1 MVRIGIFTVIALLL
15 SCTIASPQ
23 RSQAPDPVTA
33 PATPAPMSSL
43 LFSVG
48 TTQARL
54 VATTVAFFD
63 AFNAG
68 QVNAAVGLTTSDVV
82 GGDCDPRTGRPRLF
96 GRSNDFS
103 AWLRERAAEHERYTI
118 ERIANENPD
127 AVTGGRVVA
136 VGFLNRTNDVLAAM
150 GRPEGITPSQGAKI
164 VFTPDGTRIVALN
177 LPCQ

>member
-1 MVRIGIFTVIALLL
+1 MARIGILTVIGVLL

-23 RSQAPDPVTA
+23 TGQTPEPVTA
-33 PATPAPMSSL
+33 PATPTPTSSL

-48 TTQARL
+48 TAQARY

-68 QVNAAVGLTTSDVV
+68 QVNAAVGFTTSDVV
-82 GGDCDPRTGRPRLF
+82 GGDCDSRTGRPRLF
-96 GRSNDFS
+96 GRSNEFS
-103 AWLRERAAEHERYTI
+103 VWLRERVAEHERYTI

-127 AVTGGRVVA
+127 SVTGGRVVA
-136 VGFLNRTNDVLAAM
+136 VGFLNRTSDVLAGM
-150 GRPEGITPSQGAKI
+150 GRPEGITPSQAAKI
-164 VFTPDGTRIVALN
+164 VFTPDGARIVALN